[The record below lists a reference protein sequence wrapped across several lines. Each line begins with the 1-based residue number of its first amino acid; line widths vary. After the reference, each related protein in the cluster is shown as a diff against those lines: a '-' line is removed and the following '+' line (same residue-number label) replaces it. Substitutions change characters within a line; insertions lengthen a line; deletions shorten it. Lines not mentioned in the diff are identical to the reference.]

1 MIQARSL
8 AGRSAHPGLAALAID
23 DLSGVC
29 VRRISLGAWPLLSTM
44 RSLGRTAAAVSPSG
58 GYGPLL
64 GDEG

>member
-1 MIQARSL
+1 MIQARSP
-8 AGRSAHPGLAALAID
+8 AGRSAHPGLAVLAID